1 MRFASRITGFAFA
14 MQPQNAP
21 KPSFFCAIFHKLS
34 PLRTVTL
41 ESEGEVGATGVV
53 PAILMG
59 VPGTMCSG
67 LTMLGLMA
75 ASSCQRWPSP
85 RFICANFHNESPYFT
100 MTLRGPAAFEKA
112 GAVGAGCIVGRK
124 AANPRSGVGIDSAFA
139 NTGAIGASYAAG
151 TRMFGFE
158 TANFAFA
165 ATDLEVENRGV
176 LGTCLG
182 VGAGTFG
189 FAGAKSVF
197 NFSAV
202 NSVFGNT
209 GAMGVLRDVSSTT
222 FGFGAM
228 NSGLADASTALATG
242 R

>member
-139 NTGAIGASYAAG
+139 NTGAIGASYTAG
-151 TRMFGFE
+151 TSMFGFE
-158 TANFAFA
+158 TANFVFPANA
-165 ATDLEVENRGV
+165 PKVENVCAAG
-176 LGTCLG
+176 LGLG

-189 FAGAKSVF
+189 FAGTNSEF
-197 NFSAV
+197 NFSAF
-202 NSVFGNT
+202 NSAFGNT
-209 GAMGVLRDVSSTT
+209 GAVGALGGVTSTVFGLGATNSS
-222 FGFGAM
+222 F
-228 NSGLADASTALATG
+228 ADASTAFATG
-242 R
+242 M